1 MGKEYPHAGHR
12 ERLREKFRTGG
23 EQALTETEF
32 LELMLF
38 FSIPRVDTRPL
49 AEKLMEAF
57 GSLDG
62 VLAASP
68 EELRGFASLN
78 GSTEALFAVIRC
90 LTERAVRRMR
100 DFDFRDEEFV
110 RTYLPGQ
117 FAGYTKERALLF
129 YLDSDGSLLCR
140 QTAMSSEE
148 NAVQLTMRAVVE
160 TAKKAGASAL
170 IMAHNH
176 PNGRAIPSGA
186 DVVATRKMREEL
198 LREGILLLEHY
209 IVAGGECVPMTEDRA
224 SL

>member
-38 FSIPRVDTRPL
+38 FSVPRVDTRPM

-62 VLAASP
+62 VLAATT

-78 GSTEALFAVIRC
+78 GSTEALFEVIRC
-90 LTERAVRRMR
+90 LTERTVRRMR

-110 RTYLPGQ
+110 REYLPTQ
-117 FAGYTKERALLF
+117 FAGYKKERALLF

-148 NAVQLTMRAVVE
+148 NAVQLTLRAVVE

-170 IMAHNH
+170 VVAHNH
-176 PNGRAIPSGA
+176 PNGRAVPSGA
-186 DVVATRKMREEL
+186 DLAATAKMKEEL
-198 LREGILLLEHY
+198 AKDGLLLLEHY
-209 IVAGGECVPMTEDRA
+209 IVAGDTCGPM
-224 SL
+224 LKNGLLL